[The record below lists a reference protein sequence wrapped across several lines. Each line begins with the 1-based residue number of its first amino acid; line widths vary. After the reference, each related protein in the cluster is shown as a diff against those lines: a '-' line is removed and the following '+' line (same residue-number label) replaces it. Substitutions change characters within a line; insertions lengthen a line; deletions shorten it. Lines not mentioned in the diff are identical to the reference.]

1 MVRRIKRKKSA
12 PSRIKQQALSREQI
26 DMTGEAKY
34 IVERARNFDARIVT
48 LGPLV
53 LFSTETGDAWIL
65 DPQDGLAL
73 CLALEGEEQS
83 FTIVETS
90 ANFSVEWGAS
100 HHIDG
105 DRFVVISQPDRVQTF
120 FDYPTAELSRAI
132 RQAR

>member
-1 MVRRIKRKKSA
+1 MVRRIKRKKPDS
-12 PSRIKQQALSREQI
+12 SRVKRQALSREQI
-26 DMTGEAKY
+26 SITGEARY

-53 LFSTETGDAWIL
+53 LFSTETGDAWML

-90 ANFSVEWGAS
+90 ADFSVEWGAS
-100 HHIDG
+100 YHIDG

-120 FDYPTAELSRAI
+120 FDYPTAKILRAI
-132 RQAR
+132 RRAR

>member
-12 PSRIKQQALSREQI
+12 SFRIKQQALSREQI
-26 DMTGEAKY
+26 NITREAKY
-34 IVERARNFDARIVT
+34 IIERARNFDARIVT

-53 LFSTETGDAWIL
+53 LFSTETGDAWML

-73 CLALEGEEQS
+73 CLAREGEEQS

-90 ANFSVEWGAS
+90 ANFSIEWSAS
-100 HHIDG
+100 YRIDG

-120 FDYPTAELSRAI
+120 FGYPTAEISRAI
-132 RQAR
+132 RRAR

>member
-1 MVRRIKRKKSA
+1 MVRRIKRKKPGS
-12 PSRIKQQALSREQI
+12 SRAKRQALSREQI
-26 DMTGEAKY
+26 DITGEAKY
-34 IVERARNFDARIVT
+34 IIERARNFDARIVT

-53 LFSTETGDAWIL
+53 LFSTETGDAWML

-90 ANFSVEWGAS
+90 ASFSIEWGAS
-100 HHIDG
+100 YRIDG

-120 FDYPTAELSRAI
+120 FGYPTAEIPRAI
-132 RQAR
+132 RQSR

>member
-1 MVRRIKRKKSA
+1 MVRRIKRKRSA
-12 PSRIKQQALSREQI
+12 PSRIKQQVLSREQI
-26 DMTGEAKY
+26 DITGEAKY

-53 LFSTETGDAWIL
+53 LFSTETGDAWML
-65 DPQDGLAL
+65 DTQDGLAL
-73 CLALEGEEQS
+73 CLALEGEKQP

-100 HHIDG
+100 YHIDG

-120 FDYPTAELSRAI
+120 FDYPVAEIARAI
-132 RQAR
+132 RRTR